1 MDPQLWEELAR
12 GEATAEIRAIVRL
25 LPGATAPSGMRV
37 ISRFGDIVTCRL
49 RRDAIVATRQHPS
62 VRSLKAAR
70 SLETV
75 NRYGRPTASAPRGG
89 DRRRPQVSETGR
101 GVIVGV
107 VDYGCDFAHHA
118 FRTAQGG
125 SRIKS
130 LWHQA
135 GHRDQ
140 TRIPDPF
147 DQGRVWN
154 TDDINSALRRRDPYR
169 ALGYHPSRRG
179 ADGNRSPSHGT
190 HVAAIATGGPTYD
203 GPTGMA
209 PDAELVFVHV
219 ANENTSG
226 RLNFGDSV
234 GVLEAVDF
242 INRTAGDQA
251 AAINI
256 SLGRHGGPHDG
267 TTLIEQ
273 AFDHL
278 LMNRPG
284 LSIVQSAGNYY
295 GRKIHCEGLLR
306 PNQPGLMAWRV
317 HPQAGGTKELEIW
330 IAQDDSVDIEI
341 IAPDGTRWDVP
352 AGARVPLEKD
362 GVLLGRAY
370 HRLDDPGNGDTHVDV
385 FIYDE
390 TGASWVLRAQVAPRK
405 IRDGRW
411 HAWLERHGSPRYQT
425 RFVSGPISNAS
436 TAGTIANGRGAIQV
450 AAHTRR
456 APHRITSFS
465 SAGPARDGRS
475 VPMIAAP
482 GEAVVSA
489 RSATGGDSHREVYA
503 TSGTSMAAPHV
514 TGTVALMLQAAPA
527 LTQKHIR
534 AILRTTALPIAG
546 DPTRDGIRATWG
558 RLDPVAA
565 VRAARRLGAQTRQAP
580 TEQTLPHI
588 TSAEWT
594 VIRNWSLRGFAPN
607 DGTGAFA
614 RGITPRNAVPLP
626 PVAVDAARV
635 VAAALLN
642 MRQRALGPARPLPTR
657 SMMTSSRLDPIARQ
671 VVAAMPLSRAD
682 WAVVAAFIEAQT
694 DRIRTIPAPD
704 RPLISASD
712 TTNRRTI
719 AHHVACARETQFPG
733 QTGRPAICTIPHT
746 GPVVASI
753 AILMQHLRSLGPIR
767 NWPEVGMDARRVYIM
782 ERLVSHHGYPVNT
795 AAGIVGN
802 LDSESGLIP
811 ERVEG
816 SRPATP
822 RTAAAMR
829 GNRRRF
835 SAADIM
841 NRSRSA
847 GVGPRRPGIGLA
859 QWTSSGRRRTFF
871 AHRYKDVQL
880 GARIVFFMDPQI
892 DALVTELQTSYRR
905 LERSLRNANTS
916 RDQAAD
922 DFVYDY
928 ERPGSILEP
937 RTDDPTRMRR
947 SARTSDNVQEVFRHR
962 RDRARRAYDAYRAV
976 HPVRTPVPAQ

>member
-1 MDPQLWEELAR
+1 MDPQLWEEMER

-25 LPGATAPSGMRV
+25 HPGMAAPSSLRV
-37 ISRFGDIVTCRL
+37 MSRFGDIVTCRL
-49 RRDAIVATRQHPS
+49 RRDAIVAARRHPS

-70 SLETV
+70 NLES
-75 NRYGRPTASAPRGG
+75 ASSFERQSGVVQRQG
-89 DRRRPQVSETGR
+89 NSRRPNIAETGR

-118 FRTAQGG
+118 FRTAKGA
-125 SRIKS
+125 SRVKA

-135 GHRDQ
+135 VHSDQ
-140 TRIPDPF
+140 SRIPDPF
-147 DQGRVWN
+147 DQGRVWD
-154 TDDINSALRRRDPYR
+154 TDDINAALRSRAPYR
-169 ALGYHPSRRG
+169 ALGYHPSQRG
-179 ADGNRSPSHGT
+179 ANGLRVPSHGT
-190 HVAAIATGGPTYD
+190 HVAGIATGGPHFD

-219 ANENTSG
+219 ANDNTSG
-226 RLNFGDSV
+226 SLNFGDSV

-242 INRTAGDQA
+242 INRTAGEQA

-278 LMNRPG
+278 LMHRPG

-295 GRKIHCEGLLR
+295 GRKIHCEGMLR
-306 PNQPGLMAWRV
+306 PNQPAQMAWRV
-317 HPQAGGTKELEIW
+317 HAQASGTKELEIW
-330 IAQDDSVDIEI
+330 IGQDDTVDIEI
-341 IAPDGTRWDVP
+341 VAPDGTRWDVP

-370 HRLDDPGNGDTHVDV
+370 HRLDDPGNGDTHIDV

-390 TGASWVLRAQVAPRK
+390 AGATGVWRAQVAPSK
-405 IRDGRW
+405 LRDGRW
-411 HAWLERHGSPRYQT
+411 HAWLERHGSARYQT

-436 TAGTIANGRGAIQV
+436 TAGTIANGRGAVQV
-450 AAHTRR
+450 AAHTRT

-475 VPMIAAP
+475 VPMIAAM

-489 RSATGGDSHREVYA
+489 RSATGRDSHREVYA

-514 TGTVALMLQAAPA
+514 TGTVALMLQAAPS
-527 LTQKHIR
+527 LTQKRIR
-534 AILRTTALPIAG
+534 AILRATAAPISDAA
-546 DPTRDGIRATWG
+546 THEGIRSTWG

-565 VRAARRLGAQTRQAP
+565 VRAARRHAAQTQQESS
-580 TEQTLPHI
+580 EQLSPQI
-588 TSAEWT
+588 TGAEWA
-594 VIRNWSLRGFAPN
+594 IIQNWALRGFVPN

-614 RGITPRNAVPLP
+614 RGISPRNGEPLP
-626 PVAVDAARV
+626 PVAVDAARL
-635 VAAALLN
+635 VAAALLKL
-642 MRQRALGPARPLPTR
+642 RQRTSGPARPLPR
-657 SMMTSSRLDPIARQ
+657 QSVLTSSRLDPIARQ
-671 VVAAMPLSRAD
+671 VVSAMPPERSD
-682 WAVVAAFIEAQT
+682 WAKVAAFIENQT
-694 DRIRTIPAPD
+694 DLIRTNPAPAV
-704 RPLISASD
+704 PLISAD
-712 TTNRRTI
+712 DAVNRRNI
-719 AHHVACARETQFPG
+719 AHHFACARETGFPG
-733 QTGRPAICTIPHT
+733 QTTQPASCAMPQSGSIEP
-746 GPVVASI
+746 SI
-753 AILMQHLRSLGPIR
+753 AILMRHLRRLGPIR
-767 NWPEVGMDARRVYIM
+767 DWPQISIEARRLYIM
-782 ERLVSHHGYPVNT
+782 ERLVLHHGYPVDA

-802 LDSESGLIP
+802 LDSESGLLP

-816 SRPATP
+816 SRPANP

-841 NRSRSA
+841 NRSRS
-847 GVGPRRPGIGLA
+847 GGIGPRRPGAGLA

-871 AHRYKDVQL
+871 AHRFKGVQL
-880 GARIVFFMDPQI
+880 GAGILFFMDPQI

-905 LERSLRNANTS
+905 LERSLRNPNTS

-922 DFVYDY
+922 DFFMTTNAPD
-928 ERPGSILEP
+928 
-937 RTDDPTRMRR
+937 
-947 SARTSDNVQEVFRHR
+947 QF
-962 RDRARRAYDAYRAV
+962 
-976 HPVRTPVPAQ
+976 